1 MTHGVGVSLFCFSV
15 GLLSVLDK
23 DYRKLAPLAA
33 LSFSVINC
41 LPLKEA
47 HCIFIGSISEGLAF
61 PLPFD
66 KTKKTQG

>member
-1 MTHGVGVSLFCFSV
+1 MTHGIVISPFCFSV
-15 GLLSVLDK
+15 GLFGVLDK

-41 LPLKEA
+41 LPLKVA
-47 HCIFIGSISEGLAF
+47 HYIFTGSINEGLAF

-66 KTKKTQG
+66 KTRKT